1 MWLSSPRFCCPESF
15 PNRLPR
21 PVMAML
27 SKREQDPKTAVHFR
41 SDRVSR
47 VNGMYFFSTRE
58 NTLEGPF
65 FTKEDAARETDAYIR
80 RMQALSLTSSEPPE
94 SLNG

>member
-1 MWLSSPRFCCPESF
+1 
-15 PNRLPR
+15 
-21 PVMAML
+21 ML
-27 SKREQDPKTAVHFR
+27 SKREKDPETAVHFR

-65 FTKEDAARETDAYIR
+65 FTKEDAERETEAYIR
-80 RMQALSLTSSEPPE
+80 RMQAGKFAAHTPSSH
-94 SLNG
+94 NG

>member
-1 MWLSSPRFCCPESF
+1 MPSVLTQSPEK
-15 PNRLPR
+15 
-21 PVMAML
+21 AML
-27 SKREQDPKTAVHFR
+27 SKREQDPVPTVRFR

-47 VNGMYFFSTRE
+47 VNGQYFFSTRE

-65 FTKEDAARETDAYIR
+65 MSKEDAARETEAYIR
-80 RMQALSLTSSEPPE
+80 RMQAASAYPPGMPS

>member
-1 MWLSSPRFCCPESF
+1 
-15 PNRLPR
+15 
-21 PVMAML
+21 ML
-27 SKREQDPKTAVHFR
+27 SKRDQDPQTAVHFR

-47 VNGMYFFSTRE
+47 VNGLYFFSTRE

-65 FTKEDAARETDAYIR
+65 FSKEDAERETEAYIR
-80 RMQALSLTSSEPPE
+80 RMQAASPYQPGMPS

>member
-1 MWLSSPRFCCPESF
+1 
-15 PNRLPR
+15 
-21 PVMAML
+21 ML
-27 SKREQDPKTAVHFR
+27 SKREQDPAPTVRFR

-47 VNGMYFFSTRE
+47 VNGLYFFSTRE

-65 FTKEDAARETDAYIR
+65 ISKQDAERETEAYIR
-80 RMQALSLTSSEPPE
+80 RMQQASPYQPGMPS

>member
-1 MWLSSPRFCCPESF
+1 
-15 PNRLPR
+15 
-21 PVMAML
+21 ML
-27 SKREQDPKTAVHFR
+27 SKRDQDPQTAVHFR

-47 VNGMYFFSTRE
+47 VNGLYFFSTRE

-65 FTKEDAARETDAYIR
+65 FTKEDAERETEAYIR
-80 RMQALSLTSSEPPE
+80 RMQAGRTPAPPA

>member
-1 MWLSSPRFCCPESF
+1 
-15 PNRLPR
+15 
-21 PVMAML
+21 ML
-27 SKREQDPKTAVHFR
+27 SKREHDPAPTVRFR

-47 VNGMYFFSTRE
+47 VNGLYFFSTRE

-65 FTKEDAARETDAYIR
+65 MSKEDAARETEVYVR
-80 RMQALSLTSSEPPE
+80 RMQAASAYQPGMPS

>member
-1 MWLSSPRFCCPESF
+1 
-15 PNRLPR
+15 
-21 PVMAML
+21 ML

-47 VNGMYFFSTRE
+47 VNGLYFFSTRE

-65 FTKEDAARETDAYIR
+65 FTKEDAERETDAYIR
-80 RMQALSLTSSEPPE
+80 RMQAGKVISHKPPT

>member
-1 MWLSSPRFCCPESF
+1 
-15 PNRLPR
+15 
-21 PVMAML
+21 ML
-27 SKREQDPKTAVHFR
+27 SKREQDPETAVRFR

-65 FTKEDAARETDAYIR
+65 FTKEDAERETDAYIR
-80 RMQALSLTSSEPPE
+80 RMQAGQLSSSEPPT

>member
-1 MWLSSPRFCCPESF
+1 
-15 PNRLPR
+15 
-21 PVMAML
+21 ML
-27 SKREQDPKTAVHFR
+27 SKREQDPQTAVHFR

-65 FTKEDAARETDAYIR
+65 FSKEDAERETEAYIR
-80 RMQALSLTSSEPPE
+80 RMQVSKASQSEPPSS

>member
-1 MWLSSPRFCCPESF
+1 
-15 PNRLPR
+15 
-21 PVMAML
+21 ML
-27 SKREQDPKTAVHFR
+27 SKREQDPAPAVRFR

-47 VNGMYFFSTRE
+47 VNGLYFFSTRE

-65 FTKEDAARETDAYIR
+65 MSKEDAARETEAYIR
-80 RMQALSLTSSEPPE
+80 RLQSASPYQSGMPS